1 MWFLTFMKVEK
12 VTQYIGLCTLD
23 RSFLYVKRPKKLYI
37 IGCLTLISKK
47 KRKPKTLLFHQKQF
61 VFSMRRNFNRVLILS
76 R

>member
-47 KRKPKTLLFHQKQF
+47 KEKTKNATFPSKTIC
-61 VFSMRRNFNRVLILS
+61 ILYAPEL
-76 R
+76 